1 MPTKKNK
8 KNINQFKEALFS
20 NTNFLK
26 DNNANEEQKADIKV
40 VNEDVID
47 NDIREKFKL
56 LASFEQVEEKELI
69 NKALNHY
76 LKLKSIQLD
85 QARRENNE

>member
-1 MPTKKNK
+1 MANKKSK

-26 DNNANEEQKADIKV
+26 ESEAFEDKSKKVETVNN
-40 VNEDVID
+40 DVID
-47 NDIREKFKL
+47 NEVREKFKL
-56 LASFEQVEEKELI
+56 LAHFEKVDEKELI

-76 LKLKSIQLD
+76 LKLKGLQLE
-85 QARRENNE
+85 QAMKDSNK